1 MPAIPPVNREDAPE
15 DTDPAPP
22 SAAEQA
28 ILGTD
33 PDTSNHETTNT
44 TSDGR
49 PSIDEPQHTPQSS
62 SPPPETQSK
71 KPKHPPQTLP
81 TPLLR
86 LHIHDLSNSGTRA
99 FLTSIDAS
107 CALTDAVN
115 TVCSILYNAEVAKPS
130 HPGLSNSKDV
140 TTTAPTPSPRP
151 QPPIPQ
157 IRSVTLFL
165 DDTDGVA
172 YTTGMDL
179 DNKYHK
185 EIHLSL
191 SYVQHVVRSNP
202 STSTSSD
209 KPSAI
214 THELLGVLIHE
225 TVHTLQHNGQNTCP
239 GGLIEG
245 IADYVR
251 LKANL
256 GAPHWKKPTTRQEA
270 SKHQWDAGYQNTA
283 FFLDWLERK
292 LEREGRLVAEMNEWL
307 EAKKYEEDIFW
318 KECCGSTVKDLFQE
332 YLGAVEEE
340 AELEEA
346 IRLSLADDA

>member
-1 MPAIPPVNREDAPE
+1 MPVIPPVSRDEAPSNI
-15 DTDPAPP
+15 DPAPP

-33 PDTSNHETTNT
+33 TTLDDTNGETTNR

-49 PSIDEPQHTPQSS
+49 PSIDDAQHTPQSS
-62 SPPPETQSK
+62 PSAAAQSK
-71 KPKHPPQTLP
+71 QPRYPAQILP
-81 TPLLR
+81 NPLLR
-86 LHIHDLSNSGTRA
+86 LRIHDLSNTGTRA
-99 FLTSIDAS
+99 FLTSIDPS
-107 CALTDAVN
+107 SALHDAVN
-115 TVCSILYNAEVAKPS
+115 TVCKILYNAEVPEPTHA
-130 HPGLSNSKDV
+130 GLAHLHDV
-140 TTTAPTPSPRP
+140 TTTAQKPLPQP

-157 IRSVTLFL
+157 IRSITLLL
-165 DDTDGVA
+165 DAMDGVA
-172 YTTGMDL
+172 YTTGVDL
-179 DNKYHK
+179 DEHYHK

-191 SYVQHVVRSNP
+191 SYVQHVASSNP
-202 STSTSSD
+202 SKPSD
-209 KPSAI
+209 KSSAI
-214 THELLGVLIHE
+214 THELLGVLVHE
-225 TVHTLQHNGQNTCP
+225 TVHTLQRNGHGTCP

-251 LKANL
+251 LKAGL

-292 LEREGRLVAEMNEWL
+292 LGKEGRMVVEMNEWL
-307 EAKKYEEDIFW
+307 EEKRYEEDVFW
-318 KECCGSTVKDLFQE
+318 KECCGSSVKELFEE
-332 YLGAVEEE
+332 YLGCVEEE